1 MFHANPDALAGALS
15 RRIRTGFGI
24 ALRAG
29 PDVEYVS
36 SADILAF
43 RSKAGKSL
51 AVLPDREAE
60 TVRPLSRILQTLKKH
75 GGWFPIGRGLVLN
88 FHRLVRSAKSPA
100 AGWLLTL
107 ENGAQFTLLP
117 GYEKP
122 VLRFLAVADL
132 LRVSPISLQ
141 QQYLMKMG
149 IKDLEKNILFMT
161 RDELIATF
169 STASGSAVVVS
180 VLLANFL
187 WQQIQYIRAGSPS
200 PVDGGNVRSL
210 WYLVKPVLSRI
221 GSLDETDHY
230 KTLSSELAEMAARRL
245 ISYREFGLIDD
256 GKWSI
261 GAYNPHVILMA
272 EKEAHYRFLQQMQD
286 YTGATILATGGQ
298 PATITSEYFTAALLE
313 KLAQVSLDTAA
324 RPARRGKWAAGARM
338 AQSRRTPPPEV
349 VILSLTDYDPYG
361 WALLDTFAGD
371 LKTFGLPKL
380 RVINL
385 SVPKNYRPE
394 ELEMMHYDLEKS
406 GDTPPAMLRKWMKRT
421 NGIDG
426 KPWGMEVDVLMMDRN
441 RVKTLILTEGKPFF
455 IVPPPVPGRF
465 WKETEKRRQKLHD
478 QARNTIKRFRR

>member
-29 PDVEYVS
+29 PDVEYVNT
-36 SADILAF
+36 ADILAF

-88 FHRLVRSAKSPA
+88 FHRLIRSAKSPA

-132 LRVSPISLQ
+132 LQVSPISLQ

-161 RDELIATF
+161 RDELIAAF
-169 STASGSAVVVS
+169 STASGSVVVVS

-200 PVDGGNVRSL
+200 PVEGGNVRSL

-286 YTGATILATGGQ
+286 ETGATILATGGQ

-313 KLAQVSLDTAA
+313 KLAQVGIVTAA
-324 RPARRGKWAAGARM
+324 
-338 AQSRRTPPPEV
+338 PPPEV

-371 LKTFGLPKL
+371 LETFGLPKIH
-380 RVINL
+380 VINL

-426 KPWGMEVDVLMMDRN
+426 KPWGMEVDVLMMDRA

-455 IVPPPVPGRF
+455 IVPPPVPVRF
-465 WKETEKRRQKLHD
+465 WEDTEKRRQKLHD

>member
-1 MFHANPDALAGALS
+1 VSMFHANPDALAGALS

-88 FHRLVRSAKSPA
+88 FHRLIRSAKSPA

-132 LRVSPISLQ
+132 LQVSPISLQ

-161 RDELIATF
+161 RDELIAAF

-313 KLAQVSLDTAA
+313 KLSQVGIDTAA
-324 RPARRGKWAAGARM
+324 
-338 AQSRRTPPPEV
+338 PPPEV

-371 LKTFGLPKL
+371 LKTFGLPKI

-426 KPWGMEVDVLMMDRN
+426 KPWGMEVDVLMMDRA

-455 IVPPPVPGRF
+455 IVPPPVPVRF
-465 WKETEKRRQKLHD
+465 WEETEKRRQKLHD

>member
-132 LRVSPISLQ
+132 LQVSPISLQ

-149 IKDLEKNILFMT
+149 IKDLGKNILFMT
-161 RDELIATF
+161 RDELIAAF

-187 WQQIQYIRAGSPS
+187 WQQIQYIRAGNPS

-230 KTLSSELAEMAARRL
+230 KTLSSQLAEMAAHRL
-245 ISYREFGLIDD
+245 LSYREFGLIDD

-313 KLAQVSLDTAA
+313 KLAQVGIATAA

-371 LKTFGLPKL
+371 LETFGLPKI

-426 KPWGMEVDVLMMDRN
+426 KPWGMEVDVLMMDRA

-455 IVPPPVPGRF
+455 IVPPPVPVRF
-465 WKETEKRRQKLHD
+465 WEETEKRRQKLHD
-478 QARNTIKRFRR
+478 QARDTIKRFRR

>member
-1 MFHANPDALAGALS
+1 MFHANPGTLAGTLA
-15 RRIRTGFGI
+15 RRIRSGFGI

-29 PDVEYVS
+29 PDVEYVNT
-36 SADILAF
+36 ADILAF

-75 GGWFPIGRGLVLN
+75 GGWFPIGRGLVIN

-100 AGWLLTL
+100 AGWMLTL

-122 VLRFLAVADL
+122 VLKFLAVADL
-132 LRVSPISLQ
+132 LQVSPISLH

-161 RDELIATF
+161 RDELIAAF

-245 ISYREFGLIDD
+245 LSYREFGLIDD

-313 KLAQVSLDTAA
+313 KLAQVSIDTAA
-324 RPARRGKWAAGARM
+324 
-338 AQSRRTPPPEV
+338 PPPEV

-371 LKTFGLPKL
+371 LETFGLPKI

-426 KPWGMEVDVLMMDRN
+426 KPWGMEVDVLMMDRA

-455 IVPPPVPGRF
+455 IVPPPVPVRF
-465 WKETEKRRQKLHD
+465 WQETEQRRQKLHD

>member
-132 LRVSPISLQ
+132 LQVSPISLQ

-149 IKDLEKNILFMT
+149 IKDLGKNILFMT
-161 RDELIATF
+161 RDELIAAF

-187 WQQIQYIRAGSPS
+187 WQQIQYIRAGNPS

-230 KTLSSELAEMAARRL
+230 KTLSSKLAEMAARRL

-313 KLAQVSLDTAA
+313 KLAQVSIDTAA
-324 RPARRGKWAAGARM
+324 
-338 AQSRRTPPPEV
+338 PPPQV

-371 LKTFGLPKL
+371 LETFGLPKI

-426 KPWGMEVDVLMMDRN
+426 KPWGMEVDVLMMDRA

-455 IVPPPVPGRF
+455 IVPPPVPVRF
-465 WKETEKRRQKLHD
+465 WEETEKRRQKLHD
-478 QARNTIKRFRR
+478 QARDTIKRFRR

>member
-29 PDVEYVS
+29 PDVEYVNT
-36 SADILAF
+36 ADILAF

-51 AVLPDREAE
+51 AVLPDREAK
-60 TVRPLSRILQTLKKH
+60 TVRPLSRILQALKKH

-107 ENGAQFTLLP
+107 ENGTQFTLLP

-132 LRVSPISLQ
+132 LQVSPISLQ

-161 RDELIATF
+161 RDELIAAF

-313 KLAQVSLDTAA
+313 KLAQFSLDTAA
-324 RPARRGKWAAGARM
+324 
-338 AQSRRTPPPEV
+338 PPPEV

-421 NGIDG
+421 AGIDG
-426 KPWGMEVDVLMMDRN
+426 QPWGMEVDVLMMDRA

-455 IVPPPVPGRF
+455 IVPPPVPVRF
-465 WKETEKRRQKLHD
+465 WEETEKRRQKLHD
-478 QARNTIKRFRR
+478 QARTTIKRFRR

>member
-230 KTLSSELAEMAARRL
+230 KTLSSQLAEMAAHRL

-286 YTGATILATGGQ
+286 FTGATILATGGQ

-313 KLAQVSLDTAA
+313 KLIQVGIAA
-324 RPARRGKWAAGARM
+324 
-338 AQSRRTPPPEV
+338 PEV

-371 LKTFGLPKL
+371 LETFGLPKI

-426 KPWGMEVDVLMMDRN
+426 NPWGMEVDVLMMDRA

-455 IVPPPVPGRF
+455 IVPPPVPVRF

>member
-29 PDVEYVS
+29 PDVEYVNT
-36 SADILAF
+36 ADILAF

-122 VLRFLAVADL
+122 ILKFLAAADL
-132 LRVSPISLQ
+132 LQVSPISLQ

-161 RDELIATF
+161 RDELIAAF

-187 WQQIQYIRAGSPS
+187 SQQVQYIRAGSPS

-245 ISYREFGLIDD
+245 LSYREFGLIDD

-313 KLAQVSLDTAA
+313 KLAQVGIATAA
-324 RPARRGKWAAGARM
+324 
-338 AQSRRTPPPEV
+338 PPPEV

-426 KPWGMEVDVLMMDRN
+426 KPWGMEVDVLMMDRA
-441 RVKTLILTEGKPFF
+441 RVKSLILSEGKPFF

-465 WKETEKRRQKLHD
+465 WEDTEKRRQKLHD
-478 QARNTIKRFRR
+478 QARDTIKRFRR

>member
-1 MFHANPDALAGALS
+1 MFHANPGTLAGALA

-29 PDVEYVS
+29 PDVEYVNT
-36 SADILAF
+36 ADILAF
-43 RSKAGKSL
+43 RAKAGKSL

-75 GGWFPIGRGLVLN
+75 GGWFPIGRGLVIN

-100 AGWLLTL
+100 AGWTLTL

-122 VLRFLAVADL
+122 VLKFLAVADL
-132 LRVSPISLQ
+132 LQVSPISLH

-149 IKDLEKNILFMT
+149 IRDLEKNILFMT

-230 KTLSSELAEMAARRL
+230 KTLSSKLAEMAARRL

-313 KLAQVSLDTAA
+313 KLAQVSIDTAA
-324 RPARRGKWAAGARM
+324 
-338 AQSRRTPPPEV
+338 PPPEV

-371 LKTFGLPKL
+371 LETFGLPKI

-421 NGIDG
+421 NGIAG
-426 KPWGMEVDVLMMDRN
+426 KPWGMEVDVLMMDRA

-455 IVPPPVPGRF
+455 IVPPPVPVRF
-465 WKETEKRRQKLHD
+465 WQETEQRRQKLHD

>member
-1 MFHANPDALAGALS
+1 MFHANPGTLAGTLA

-29 PDVEYVS
+29 PDVEYVNT
-36 SADILAF
+36 ADILAF

-75 GGWFPIGRGLVLN
+75 GGWFPIGRGLVIN

-100 AGWLLTL
+100 AGWMLTL

-122 VLRFLAVADL
+122 ILKFLAVADL
-132 LRVSPISLQ
+132 LQVSPISLH

-161 RDELIATF
+161 RDELIAAF

-221 GSLDETDHY
+221 GSLDDTDHY

-313 KLAQVSLDTAA
+313 KLAQVSIDTAA
-324 RPARRGKWAAGARM
+324 
-338 AQSRRTPPPEV
+338 PPPEV

-371 LKTFGLPKL
+371 LETFGLPKI

-426 KPWGMEVDVLMMDRN
+426 KPWGMEVDVLMMDRA

-455 IVPPPVPGRF
+455 IVPPPVPVRF
-465 WKETEKRRQKLHD
+465 WQETEQRRQKLHD

>member
-88 FHRLVRSAKSPA
+88 FHRLIRSTKAPA
-100 AGWLLTL
+100 GGWTLTL
-107 ENGAQFTLLP
+107 ENGAVFTLLP

-122 VLRFLAVADL
+122 VLKFLGIADL
-132 LRVSPISLQ
+132 LQISPISLQ
-141 QQYLMKMG
+141 QRYIMKMG

-180 VLLANFL
+180 VLLASFR
-187 WQQIQYIRAGSPS
+187 WQQVQYIRAGSPS

-210 WYLVKPVLSRI
+210 WYLVKPVLSRL
-221 GSLDETDHY
+221 GNLNDTDHY
-230 KTLSSELAEMAARRL
+230 KTLSSQLAEMAARRL

-313 KLAQVSLDTAA
+313 KLAQVGIAA
-324 RPARRGKWAAGARM
+324 
-338 AQSRRTPPPEV
+338 PEV

-371 LKTFGLPKL
+371 LETFGLPKI

-426 KPWGMEVDVLMMDRN
+426 KPWGMEVDVLMMDRA

-455 IVPPPVPGRF
+455 IVPPQVPVRF
-465 WKETEKRRQKLHD
+465 WEETEKRRQKLHN

>member
-1 MFHANPDALAGALS
+1 MFHANPGTLAGALA

-29 PDVEYVS
+29 PDVEYVNT
-36 SADILAF
+36 ANILAF
-43 RSKAGKSL
+43 RAKAGKSL
-51 AVLPDREAE
+51 AVLQDREAE

-75 GGWFPIGRGLVLN
+75 GGWFPIGRGLVIN

-100 AGWLLTL
+100 AGWTLTL

-122 VLRFLAVADL
+122 VLKFLAVADL
-132 LRVSPISLQ
+132 LQVSPISLH

-161 RDELIATF
+161 RDELIAAF

-187 WQQIQYIRAGSPS
+187 WQQVQYIRAGSPS

-230 KTLSSELAEMAARRL
+230 KTLSSQLAEMAARRL
-245 ISYREFGLIDD
+245 LSYREFGLIDD

-313 KLAQVSLDTAA
+313 KLAQVSIDTAA
-324 RPARRGKWAAGARM
+324 
-338 AQSRRTPPPEV
+338 PPPEV

-371 LKTFGLPKL
+371 LETFGLPKI

-385 SVPKNYRPE
+385 SLPKNYRPE

-426 KPWGMEVDVLMMDRN
+426 KPWGMEVDVLMMDRA

-455 IVPPPVPGRF
+455 IVPPPVPVCF
-465 WKETEKRRQKLHD
+465 WQETEQRRQKLHD

>member
-29 PDVEYVS
+29 PDVEYVNT
-36 SADILAF
+36 ADILAF

-132 LRVSPISLQ
+132 LQVSPISLQ

-161 RDELIATF
+161 RDELIAAF

-313 KLAQVSLDTAA
+313 KLAQVGLDTAA
-324 RPARRGKWAAGARM
+324 
-338 AQSRRTPPPEV
+338 PPPEV

-371 LKTFGLPKL
+371 LKTFGLPKI

-426 KPWGMEVDVLMMDRN
+426 KPWGMEVDVLMMDRA

-455 IVPPPVPGRF
+455 IVPPPVPVRF
-465 WKETEKRRQKLHD
+465 WQETEQRRQKLHD

>member
-1 MFHANPDALAGALS
+1 MFHANPGTLAGALA

-29 PDVEYVS
+29 PDVEYVNT
-36 SADILAF
+36 ADILAF
-43 RSKAGKSL
+43 RAKAGKSL
-51 AVLPDREAE
+51 AVLQDREAE

-75 GGWFPIGRGLVLN
+75 GGWFPIGRGLVIN

-100 AGWLLTL
+100 AGWTLTL

-122 VLRFLAVADL
+122 VLKFLAVADL
-132 LRVSPISLQ
+132 LQVSPISLH

-149 IKDLEKNILFMT
+149 IRDLEKNILFMT

-230 KTLSSELAEMAARRL
+230 KTLSSKLAEMAARRL

-313 KLAQVSLDTAA
+313 KLAQVSIDTAA
-324 RPARRGKWAAGARM
+324 
-338 AQSRRTPPPEV
+338 PPPQV

-371 LKTFGLPKL
+371 LETFGLPKI

-426 KPWGMEVDVLMMDRN
+426 HPWGMEVDVLMMDRA

-455 IVPPPVPGRF
+455 IVPPPVPVRF
-465 WKETEKRRQKLHD
+465 WQETEQRRQKLHD

>member
-29 PDVEYVS
+29 PDVEYVNT
-36 SADILAF
+36 ADILAF

-132 LRVSPISLQ
+132 LQVSPISLQ

-161 RDELIATF
+161 RDELIAAF

-313 KLAQVSLDTAA
+313 KLTQVGIAA
-324 RPARRGKWAAGARM
+324 
-338 AQSRRTPPPEV
+338 PEV

-371 LKTFGLPKL
+371 LETFGLPKI

-426 KPWGMEVDVLMMDRN
+426 KPWGMEVDVLMMDRA

-455 IVPPPVPGRF
+455 IVPPPVPVRF
-465 WKETEKRRQKLHD
+465 WEETEKRRQKLHD